1 MIDAR
6 LRMNNLSEA
15 AKLNWE
21 RLNQMLVLSSGA
33 EIYQLVALLNTLGFS
48 LIVNFQEEE
57 KS

>member
-21 RLNQMLVLSSGA
+21 RLNQMLVLNGGE

-48 LIVNFQEEE
+48 LIVNFQE
-57 KS
+57 KHKG